1 MAAGTALGNCTIEL
15 AQIFEPLGFSLGRP
29 PPMRWRAVA
38 ACVLTV
44 LGIAAMVLVA
54 PLGTRSLPSLSESN
68 DNNNNNKPR
77 RIPHVPEPKPRG
89 ASGRAGLRIIC
100 SVIKNEARYL
110 QPWLDFH
117 LNDVGFDRI
126 YLYDDHSTDDL
137 LAVVSPYADRV
148 LVVPVDWT
156 YIAGMNLLDSN
167 HTVFSLQ
174 ADVVDRC
181 VAAHWEEASMM
192 VTIDTDEFW
201 FPCRSA
207 WSDADPFET
216 AMEFHLNNSQLIV
229 QQGMCACL
237 FCR

>member
-1 MAAGTALGNCTIEL
+1 
-15 AQIFEPLGFSLGRP
+15 
-29 PPMRWRAVA
+29 MRWRAVA
-38 ACVLTV
+38 AAC
-44 LGIAAMVLVA
+44 AASALAVAAVALVA
-54 PLGTRSLPSLSESN
+54 PSTARLPSQA
-68 DNNNNNKPR
+68 NKS
-77 RIPHVPEPKPRG
+77 IPHIPEARPRG
-89 ASGRAGLRIIC
+89 AGSRAGLRIIC
-100 SVIKNEARYL
+100 SVIKNEAQYL

-137 LAVVSPYADRV
+137 LAVVSPYAAKVD
-148 LVVPVDWT
+148 VVPVDWT
-156 YIAGMNLLDSN
+156 YVAGMNLRDRN

-207 WSDADPFET
+207 WNDADPFEA
-216 AMEFHLNNSQLIV
+216 AMEYHLNNSLLIV
-229 QQGMCACL
+229 QQGMCV
-237 FCR
+237 FCFAARAQRF